1 MKPNQIFNSI
11 LAVLFVFPLMWA
23 SALQAASSGSI
34 EVITTFDYPGTGNQT
49 LPQKINDKGDVVGEF
64 IDSNGVVR
72 GFVRFSNGSFSAPI
86 VDPNDTVGFTEGR
99 GINNSGTVAGD
110 YANGTLHSFFLSGGT
125 FTEYDVPG
133 AVQTNLLSIGEP
145 IAFTGGFDPDGSGVF
160 QAFVSVGGTL
170 TAFSVPGALSTFA
183 YETNNSKKLVVGYF
197 IDSSG
202 VLHGYFRDA
211 NDALHFPIDPSGST
225 ATVLFGVNNKN
236 WVVGRYAD
244 SSGVTHAAARHG
256 AKAQER
262 GTLMQ
267 AGLAAAQIG
276 AVVGGV
282 DANLASL
289 VLQGAGAGAQMIQ
302 LKYGREQ
309 ELEADKYGMK
319 YMKLTGY
326 DPQGAVT
333 LQETFVRLFSN
344 AEKNQDWMSGL
355 FASHPPSAE
364 RVEQNKQTAQE
375 LGPGGEVGK
384 EIYIARVKPLLDMKP
399 AYDKYDEAMAA
410 AQKGDIAKAKSL
422 AIEAANLQPKE
433 GIFQQLQGEIAL
445 NEKKPK
451 EARAFY
457 EKAIALNPNYFG
469 SYLGAGVAEYRAGD
483 KAKAEQYLTQSAK
496 LLPTAPAAYFLGA
509 VAKDKGD
516 TETALKYY
524 QAAATSNSN
533 IGQAA
538 AAEALR
544 IDLPRNPGNYVASAP
559 RVDEKGRVVAV
570 VENRAPLPLTAIQ
583 LTPVL
588 VDASGNIVRQ
598 AEPIKL
604 SGTLQP
610 GERGSV
616 DTGIG
621 SMDQQT
627 FQGLRFRV
635 DKAQAVEPPP
645 PKQ

>member
-1 MKPNQIFNSI
+1 MLRKAVCGLDEGRRIAIAITGALALALSGCGTNPVTGKREIQFVSEAQEVQMGEQNYSPTRQGEGGDFTVLPELTTYVNQVGQKLASVADRKLPYEFVVLNNSVPNAWALPGGKIAVNRGLLYELQSESE
-11 LAVLFVFPLMWA
+11 LAAVL
-23 SALQAASSGSI
+23 GH
-34 EVITTFDYPGTGNQT
+34 E
-49 LPQKINDKGDVVGEF
+49 
-64 IDSNGVVR
+64 
-72 GFVRFSNGSFSAPI
+72 I
-86 VDPNDTVGFTEGR
+86 V
-99 GINNSGTVAGD
+99 
-110 YANGTLHSFFLSGGT
+110 
-125 FTEYDVPG
+125 
-133 AVQTNLLSIGEP
+133 
-145 IAFTGGFDPDGSGVF
+145 
-160 QAFVSVGGTL
+160 
-170 TAFSVPGALSTFA
+170 
-183 YETNNSKKLVVGYF
+183 
-197 IDSSG
+197 
-202 VLHGYFRDA
+202 
-211 NDALHFPIDPSGST
+211 
-225 ATVLFGVNNKN
+225 
-236 WVVGRYAD
+236 
-244 SSGVTHAAARHG
+244 HAAARHG

-384 EIYIARVKPLLDMKP
+384 EIYIARVKPLLNMKP
-399 AYDKYDEAMAA
+399 AYDKYDAAMAA

-544 IDLPRNPGNYVASAP
+544 IDLPRNPGNYVATAP